1 MRMFITVALSA
12 LVLALAS
19 AGSVRAQEKE
29 KANAGREFL
38 TKAIPGIG
46 ASVKIIDY
54 AAKNASDEKVKDFAE
69 RVAKQ
74 HKESVKT
81 ASEHAKRLNIA
92 VVADP
97 DKDSKDTIDK
107 WSTLKGT
114 DLDVAFLKWLSH
126 GHADTTMF
134 DNEVKNGADAD
145 LKAYA
150 KNSIA
155 SGNEHLKEAR
165 EHLARLKK

>member
-1 MRMFITVALSA
+1 MRMFMTVALLS
-12 LVLALAS
+12 LALTTAT
-19 AGSVRAQEKE
+19 SVRAQEKQ
-29 KANAGREFL
+29 KANADRDFL

-69 RVAKQ
+69 RLSKQ

-81 ASEHAKRLNIA
+81 AGEHAKRLKIA

-97 DKDSKDTIDK
+97 DKDSKETIDK
-107 WSTLKGT
+107 WSKLRGT

-126 GHADTTMF
+126 GHEDTTMF
-134 DNEVKNGADAD
+134 ENEIKNGDDAD
-145 LKAYA
+145 LKTYA
-150 KNSIA
+150 KDSIT